1 MQYADLDITWP
12 SRKGS
17 NLMDLRPGMS
27 VCLSVCLSG
36 FKRFHNYANRII
48 LLFGKY
54 NNDICINEV
63 RLLRDIRRVS
73 DGYNDRLID
82 VQCSMTVQRDK
93 VIVGLIPLLA
103 LNIVDLLKM

>member
-1 MQYADLDITWP
+1 M
-12 SRKGS
+12 
-17 NLMDLRPGMS
+17 
-27 VCLSVCLSG
+27 
-36 FKRFHNYANRII
+36 
-48 LLFGKY
+48 
-54 NNDICINEV
+54 